1 MKKIVG
7 ILLAGALV
15 VSAFAVDFNAKVK
28 MSGDILGGTIDLNG
42 DDKDDN
48 SINALKINNGIVDN
62 NDFITTSFT
71 GDKAGA
77 AFNITLKD
85 DANVKF
91 DKYATK
97 PEDMLKNDPQ
107 NKGRVLVVDSAKVWI
122 QPIDMLK
129 ITFGQQ
135 AWEQMTETTYTYGRK
150 SAWGNS
156 WFSDGPGDAGFDVI
170 LTPMGGL
177 EFNVGFKPGWDA
189 SWLIEKD
196 VTNVAKT
203 NVGVKVDLN
212 NFAGIPVTVVA
223 NWLNAVKKYDKYDG
237 KDKEEIKKYD
247 MWANVFT
254 IGASYGNAWVDGLYA
269 HLVARIGFRGIT
281 AEPGDAWKVKGL
293 LGDWDN
299 SDDRSM
305 IIDNAV
311 RYNAG
316 AFKAWLS
323 VPVLI
328 DLYKDNDGNDG
339 KNCNTGLGF
348 VVKASYSLDSV
359 TPYAKLSQV
368 DFGDGKNGRFVDFKF
383 KPDVEVGAEFDVGS
397 CKMGI
402 SAKTKIPGE
411 KENLSWSVPF
421 WVTVSF

>member
-1 MKKIVG
+1 MKKIIG

-15 VSAFAVDFNAKVK
+15 TSAFAVDFNAKVK

-42 DDKDDN
+42 DKVDDN

-62 NDFITTSFT
+62 NDFITTTFT

-77 AFNITLKD
+77 EFKTTLKD
-85 DANVKF
+85 DGNGTE
-91 DKYATK
+91 DK
-97 PEDMLKNDPQ
+97 DIF
-107 NKGRVLVVDSAKVWI
+107 GRVLVVDSAKVWI

-135 AWEQMTETTYTYGRK
+135 AWEQMTETTYSYGRK

-189 SWLIEKD
+189 SWLSGNKD
-196 VTNVAKT
+196 GINVAKT

-212 NFAGIPVTVVA
+212 SFAGIPVTVVA
-223 NWLNAVKKYDKYDG
+223 NWLNAVKKDAS
-237 KDKEEIKKYD
+237 KDMY
-247 MWANVFT
+247 ANEFA
-254 IGASYGNAWVDGLYA
+254 IGASYGNAYADGLYA
-269 HLVARIGFRGIT
+269 HLVARIGFRDGK
-281 AEPGDAWKVKGL
+281 ESWGGELKSL

-299 SDDRSM
+299 TDKNSM

-311 RYNAG
+311 KYSAG
-316 AFKAWLS
+316 AFHAWLS
-323 VPVLI
+323 VPVLF
-328 DLYKDNDGNDG
+328 DLDKTNDGVDG

-348 VVKASYSLDSV
+348 VVKADYNLGSV

-368 DFGDGKNGRFVDFKF
+368 DMGDKKDGRFADFKF
-383 KPDVEVGAEFDVGS
+383 KPWVEAGADFKVGS
-397 CKMGI
+397 CSMGI
-402 SAKTKIPGE
+402 SAKVKIPGE
-411 KENLSWSVPF
+411 KENLSWSIPF
-421 WVTVSF
+421 YATMSF

>member
-28 MSGDILGGTIDLNG
+28 MSGDVLGGTIDLNG
-42 DDKDDN
+42 DQVDDN
-48 SINALKINNGIVDN
+48 SIKALKINNGIVEN

-85 DANVKF
+85 DAKVKIN
-91 DKYATK
+91 KKTTK
-97 PEDMLKNDPQ
+97 PEDMLENDPQ

-189 SWLIEKD
+189 SWLSGNKD
-196 VTNVAKT
+196 GLNVAKT
-203 NVGVKVDLN
+203 NIGVKVDLN

-223 NWLNAVKKYDKYDG
+223 NWLNAVKKDAS
-237 KDKEEIKKYD
+237 KDMY
-247 MWANVFT
+247 ANEFT

-269 HLVARIGFRGIT
+269 HLVARIGFRDGK
-281 AEPGDAWKVKGL
+281 ESWNGELKSL

-299 SDDRSM
+299 TDKNSM

-421 WVTVSF
+421 WATVSF

>member
-1 MKKIVG
+1 MKKIIG
-7 ILLAGALV
+7 ILMAGALV

-28 MSGDILGGTIDLNG
+28 MSGDVLGGTIDLNG
-42 DDKDDN
+42 DQVDDN
-48 SINALKINNGIVDN
+48 SFNALKINNGIVDN

-85 DANVKF
+85 DAKVMINK
-91 DKYATK
+91 DATES
-97 PEDMLKNDPQ
+97 EDMLKDDPQ
-107 NKGRVLVVDSAKVWI
+107 NKGRVLVVDSANVWI

-129 ITFGQQ
+129 ITFGQK
-135 AWEQMTETTYTYGRK
+135 AWDYKMQETTFTYGRK

-156 WFSDGPGDAGFDVI
+156 WFDDGPGDAGFDFI

-189 SWLIEKD
+189 SWLSGNKD
-196 VTNVAKT
+196 GLNVAKT

-223 NWLNAVKKYDKYDG
+223 NWLNAVKKDAS
-237 KDKEEIKKYD
+237 KDMY
-247 MWANVFT
+247 ANEFT

-269 HLVARIGFRGIT
+269 HLVARIGFRDGK
-281 AEPGDAWKVKGL
+281 ESWNGELKSL

-299 SDDRSM
+299 TDKNSM

-359 TPYAKLSQV
+359 TPWVKVSQTE
-368 DFGDGKNGRFVDFKF
+368 FGDGKSGRFVDFKF
-383 KPDVEVGAEFDVGS
+383 KPKVELGADFSVGS
-397 CKMGI
+397 CSMGI
-402 SAKTKIPGE
+402 SASATIPGE

-421 WVTVSF
+421 WATISF